1 MKQIHENNIQSKQ
14 MKAEI
19 SPIEKRRQNNDI
31 KSKKQKMNQ
40 QNSTENNEAKKSMT
54 LEKNWFGIW
63 IWKKMCEFSVEL
75 ICVFL
80 FVVLVLWIA
89 WTSVFF
95 FHWF

>member
-1 MKQIHENNIQSKQ
+1 

-54 LEKNWFGIW
+54 LEMNWFGIW

-89 WTSVFF
+89 WTSGFF
-95 FHWF
+95 SFIGFNVKCST